1 MGLLK
6 RCVLVAAFL
15 ALGGCALTAEKID
28 VGYQPASGVAPIEGA
43 GNVQV
48 ALQVNDVRTERDRV
62 SSKTNG
68 YGQKMGAISLN
79 QDLTELVKGALEA
92 ELGARGY
99 SLDGSGIQLVCDIVD
114 FNNEFRSGFWSGTAV
129 GNVRFNVKI
138 RSSEGNII
146 YTEMITGDGQEEGIQ
161 LASGKNAVPALER
174 ALQAAVAA
182 LMARSDFHAALAKAG
197 GAADGQPP
205 SRYHAPGSE

>member
-1 MGLLK
+1 M

-28 VGYQPASGVAPIEGA
+28 VAYQPASGVAPIEGA

-79 QDLTELVKGALEA
+79 QDLTELVKDALEA
-92 ELGARGY
+92 ELDVRGY
-99 SLDGSGIQLVCDIVD
+99 SLAGNGIQLVCDIVD

-161 LASGKNAVPALER
+161 LASGKNAAPALER

-197 GAADGQPP
+197 GAAGGQPP
-205 SRYHAPGSE
+205 PMPQTPGSE

>member
-1 MGLLK
+1 M
-6 RCVLVAAFL
+6 CVVVWL
-15 ALGGCALTAEKID
+15 ALGGCAMTAEKID
-28 VGYQPASGVAPIEGA
+28 VAYQPASVAVPVEGA

-48 ALQVNDVRTERDRV
+48 ALLVNDVRTERDRV

-79 QDLTELVKGALEA
+79 QDLTELVKGALAA

-99 SLDGSGIQLVCDIVD
+99 DLDSSGTQLVCDIVD

-138 RSSEGNII
+138 RSSAGNII
-146 YTEMITGDGQEEGIQ
+146 YSEMITGDGQEEGIQ
-161 LASGKNAVPALER
+161 LASGRNAAPALER
-174 ALQAAVAA
+174 ALQAAVEA
-182 LMARSDFHAALAKAG
+182 LMARSDFHAALANAG
-197 GAADGQPP
+197 GTADAQTT
-205 SRYHAPGSE
+205 APQGTGSE